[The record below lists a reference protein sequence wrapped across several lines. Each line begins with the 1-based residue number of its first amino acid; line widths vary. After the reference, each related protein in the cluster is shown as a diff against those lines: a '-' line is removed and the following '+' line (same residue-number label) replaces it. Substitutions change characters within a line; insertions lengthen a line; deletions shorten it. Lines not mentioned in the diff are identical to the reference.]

1 VSELVAERLALPH
14 NMIIVQGTHMET
26 TTTTLG
32 DRIGGS
38 KPADPVRAKVEGVAS
53 AAHRTTDELSDGAAA
68 RVERLSGTAHRAID
82 GAADAATT
90 AAGWAAALP
99 EQARQIQTGL
109 TESASAS
116 IRARPIA
123 TVAGALAIGYL
134 LGRLLRH

>member
-1 VSELVAERLALPH
+1 
-14 NMIIVQGTHMET
+14 MEQ

-38 KPADPVRAKVEGVAS
+38 KAADPVRAKVEGAAS
-53 AAHRTTDELSDGAAA
+53 AAHRTTDDLASGASAQ
-68 RVERLSGTAHRAID
+68 VERLSGTAHRAID

-116 IRARPIA
+116 IRARPLA

-134 LGRLLRH
+134 LGRLARF

>member
-1 VSELVAERLALPH
+1 
-14 NMIIVQGTHMET
+14 MEQ

-38 KPADPVRAKVEGVAS
+38 KPADAVRAKVEGAAS
-53 AAHRTTDELSDGAAA
+53 AAHRTTDELADGAAA
-68 RVERLSGTAHRAID
+68 RVERVSGTAHRAID

-99 EQARQIQTGL
+99 EQARQLQTGL

-116 IRARPIA
+116 IRARPLA

-134 LGRLLRH
+134 LGRLARF